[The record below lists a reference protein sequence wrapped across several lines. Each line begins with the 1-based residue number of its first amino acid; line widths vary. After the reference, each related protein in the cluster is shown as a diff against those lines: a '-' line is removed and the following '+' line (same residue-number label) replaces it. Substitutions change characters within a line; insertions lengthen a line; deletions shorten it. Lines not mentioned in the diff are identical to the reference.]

1 MALKTDPAQG
11 ATAITPNNAVDL
23 ASPTTGIYVGTTG
36 NLRLTTVLGDDVTFV
51 AVPSGALLPVQAT
64 RIWATGT
71 TATNIISL
79 RTNATGIPS

>member
-23 ASPTTGIYVGTTG
+23 AAPTTGIYVGTTG
-36 NLRLTTVLGDDVTFV
+36 NLRLTTLLGDDVTFV
-51 AVPSGALLPVQAT
+51 AVPSGALLPIQAT

-71 TATNIISL
+71 TATNMIAL